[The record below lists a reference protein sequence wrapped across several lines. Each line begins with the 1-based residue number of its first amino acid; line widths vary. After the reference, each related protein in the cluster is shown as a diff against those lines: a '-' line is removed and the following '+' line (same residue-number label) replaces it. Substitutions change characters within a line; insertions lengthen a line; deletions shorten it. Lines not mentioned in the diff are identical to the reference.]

1 MEMSLH
7 VILADIDTI
16 RQLFQLIADKAGAK
30 NDVFIAGVFVAN
42 VETAFMCMTEGTCHS
57 PVARA

>member
-1 MEMSLH
+1 MSLH

-30 NDVFIAGVFVAN
+30 NEAFIAGVFVAN
-42 VETAFMCMTEGTCHS
+42 VESACTYMT
-57 PVARA
+57 